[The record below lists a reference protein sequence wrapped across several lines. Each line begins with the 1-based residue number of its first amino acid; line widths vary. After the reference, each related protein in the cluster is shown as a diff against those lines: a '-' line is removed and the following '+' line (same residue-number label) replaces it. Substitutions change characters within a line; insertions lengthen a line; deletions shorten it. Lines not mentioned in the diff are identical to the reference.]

1 MKTEIFSSGLTY
13 RPQAS
18 GENCQRER
26 TFLQMLSPEWRF
38 LKTPFSC
45 TLRACLHGGGGPQVG
60 EVTRLGEVKK
70 NNPPLHAIL
79 QPRHPGVHFLKIIEW
94 SLST

>member
-70 NNPPLHAIL
+70 KTRLYMQSYNPAF
-79 QPRHPGVHFLKIIEW
+79 PGCTFSRL
-94 SLST
+94 LNGR